1 MTAVSDPAQPQQPT
15 VLAVDQ
21 NFFFI
26 ETTPL
31 QCGIGLV
38 KFRFVYNALGPHLE
52 MNDGSDQWVHYK
64 DFGLAGGDLYS
75 LTSQDLDQLI
85 ELFKQGIWKISINAA
100 FTMGYLPS
108 ITPNS

>member
-1 MTAVSDPAQPQQPT
+1 MTAVSNPAQLQQPMT
-15 VLAVDQ
+15 LATDQ

-38 KFRFVYNALGPHLE
+38 KFRFVYNAFGPHIE
-52 MNDGSDQWVHYK
+52 MSDGSGQWVHYK
-64 DFGLAGGDLYS
+64 DFGLAQGDLYS

-85 ELFKQGIWKISINAA
+85 ELFKQGIWKINRNVA